1 MQTATCVPTDFETA
15 PGGPRQANARY
26 TGPVTMSKQLAP
38 HQQRVVDEKR
48 ELDDRREKLMAFFS
62 TPIFHG
68 LPESEQ
74 IRLERQAVVMRSYSE
89 ILGERIAAF

>member
-1 MQTATCVPTDFETA
+1 MPIPTCAPTDFETA
-15 PGGPRQANARY
+15 PGGPRQATARY

-48 ELDDRREKLMAFFS
+48 ELDERLKKLSEFFS
-62 TPIFHG
+62 NPIFHG
-68 LPESEQ
+68 LPEEERS
-74 IRLERQAVVMRSYSE
+74 RLSRQRRAMTTYSD

>member
-1 MQTATCVPTDFETA
+1 MKPRRAA
-15 PGGPRQANARY
+15 PGKQLPGD

-48 ELDDRREKLMAFFS
+48 ELDERLKKLSEFFS
-62 TPIFHG
+62 NPIFHG
-68 LPESEQ
+68 LPEEERS
-74 IRLERQAVVMRSYSE
+74 RLSRQRRAMTTYSD